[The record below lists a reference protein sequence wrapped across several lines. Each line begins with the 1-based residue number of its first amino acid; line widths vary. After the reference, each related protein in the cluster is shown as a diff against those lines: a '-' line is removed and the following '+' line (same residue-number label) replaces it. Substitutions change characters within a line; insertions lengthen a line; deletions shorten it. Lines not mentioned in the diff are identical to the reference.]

1 MTEFEPAA
9 TKSDNYIEKP
19 KEREKLEDWYR
30 REKRLQII
38 IILIF
43 SALLIISSFGQFA
56 LLDYSFGE
64 RLALSKGDK
73 IFGIETKN
81 LISLL
86 VTGALPITSIVDG
99 SGILTKKIKIP
110 LPLTNGLSIIWL
122 VLLGDIFLNFQ
133 AVLVSNES
141 GSADQLIPVIAFVVA
156 IIFSIASFC
165 LSRGIVAASKKF
177 MA

>member
-9 TKSDNYIEKP
+9 TKSENYIEKP

-81 LISLL
+81 LIS
-86 VTGALPITSIVDG
+86 
-99 SGILTKKIKIP
+99 
-110 LPLTNGLSIIWL
+110 
-122 VLLGDIFLNFQ
+122 
-133 AVLVSNES
+133 
-141 GSADQLIPVIAFVVA
+141 
-156 IIFSIASFC
+156 
-165 LSRGIVAASKKF
+165 
-177 MA
+177 